1 MKTCNNCFENVIT
14 TNGNCLI
21 ESTCKYQLT
30 HNDQT
35 VCLIHNN
42 NTQEGIKANNC
53 KYTQNEFC
61 YLANEGY
68 HTTFNTDGNTANCED
83 AEICQIVNGY
93 IINISCKSE
102 FVMTTNGLCSQD
114 FNCAN
119 YSGSVC
125 TTCQQNHHIANGG
138 CVSNDNECVI
148 QNKEICIL
156 CSNNKITVDGK
167 CVLTDSIKCKEQ
179 LHTEKFKGCLR
190 CGDGYYISNSVC
202 VRCEY
207 PCTHCSNLKYCT
219 KCDAY
224 SYTKNGKC
232 FEINEILGVCDVMMS
247 TYEGC
252 VACKDGYMRSSDGKQ
267 CVKCDTSCKTCS
279 NDGDYRLEQLFEQDD
294 EWVYIVRRWFALKD
308 NLCYKCG
315 ENCTTCDATFEC
327 LKCGDNNILKDSVCV
342 HFSQIQNCIS
352 SQNSLC
358 WECADGYK
366 LSDDKIECFANT
378 NYGVVVGLPVVCVAV
393 LVVIIISIV
402 IIVFLFVLRKKDNKH
417 AENVCVFKMSRSNIM
432 MTKLDGDILSNK
444 NMISFG
450 DEDDKICIET
460 ESRELLCVGNSS
472 KSNVKIQITTKDKC
486 DKYKIRT
493 EPQIVTL
500 KSGFACEF
508 EVFITPYCTMDLTDE
523 VMIVSLDLKGGKQN
537 TTLMNIKALVEQST
551 RLDYDEIKTEKK
563 LGEGS
568 FGIVY
573 KGTYRENVVAV
584 KKMKHVDNSNDEI
597 GMIEF
602 TKEVEMLDKFRSE
615 YIVHFYGAVFIPNKT
630 CMVTEFAQYGSLQDL
645 ITTKRMT
652 KDIKPDNILVFTF
665 DVNDK
670 VNAKLTDFGSAR
682 NINLLMTNMTFTK
695 GIGTPVYMAP
705 EVLKKEKYTKSA
717 DIFSFGVTMYEV
729 FGWTNAYPL
738 DAFKFPWKIA
748 EFVICMKI
756 YRCVGLK
763 KKQTEHL
770 LIT

>member
-1 MKTCNNCFENVIT
+1 
-14 TNGNCLI
+14 
-21 ESTCKYQLT
+21 
-30 HNDQT
+30 
-35 VCLIHNN
+35 
-42 NTQEGIKANNC
+42 
-53 KYTQNEFC
+53 
-61 YLANEGY
+61 
-68 HTTFNTDGNTANCED
+68 
-83 AEICQIVNGY
+83 
-93 IINISCKSE
+93 
-102 FVMTTNGLCSQD
+102 
-114 FNCAN
+114 
-119 YSGSVC
+119 
-125 TTCQQNHHIANGG
+125 
-138 CVSNDNECVI
+138 
-148 QNKEICIL
+148 
-156 CSNNKITVDGK
+156 
-167 CVLTDSIKCKEQ
+167 
-179 LHTEKFKGCLR
+179 
-190 CGDGYYISNSVC
+190 
-202 VRCEY
+202 
-207 PCTHCSNLKYCT
+207 
-219 KCDAY
+219 
-224 SYTKNGKC
+224 
-232 FEINEILGVCDVMMS
+232 MMS

-252 VACKDGYMRSSDGKQ
+252 VVCKDGYMRSSDGKQ
-267 CVKCDTSCKTCS
+267 CVRCDTSCKTCS
-279 NDGDYRLEQLFEQDD
+279 NDGDCVVCSDGYYRTPNNNTKLCNPQKELNNCLNKTTTGCILCEGG
-294 EWVYIVRRWFALKD
+294 FALNN

-327 LKCGDNNILKDSVCV
+327 LKCGDNNILKDRVCV
-342 HFSQIQNCIS
+342 HFSQIPNCIS
-352 SQNSLC
+352 LENSLC

-393 LVVIIISIV
+393 LVVIIITIV
-402 IIVFLFVLRKKDNKH
+402 TIVFLFVLRKKDNKH
-417 AENVCVFKMSRSNIM
+417 TKNVCVFKMSRSNIM

-444 NMISFG
+444 NEISFG

-472 KSNVKIQITTKDKC
+472 KSNMKIQITTKDKC
-486 DKYKIRT
+486 NKYKIRT

-508 EVFITPYCTMDLTDE
+508 EVFITPYCTMDLSDE

-537 TTLMNIKALVEQST
+537 TTLVNIKALVEQST

-573 KGTYRENVVAV
+573 KGTYRGNVVAV

-615 YIVHFYGAVFIPNKT
+615 YIVHFYGAVFIQNKV

-645 ITTKRMT
+645 IKHKTNDEVDMKMRVKMMRDAS
-652 KDIKPDNILVFTF
+652 KGILYLHENGILHRDIKPDNILVFSF
-665 DVNDK
+665 DLNDK

-682 NINLLMTNMTFTK
+682 NVNLLMTNMTFTK

-729 FGWTNAYPL
+729 FGWTNVYPL

-748 EFVICMKI
+748 EFVMSGKRLERKENIQEKLYENIQMCWAQEKANRASI
-756 YRCVGLK
+756 DNIINELA
-763 KKQTEHL
+763 L
-770 LIT
+770 

>member
-1 MKTCNNCFENVIT
+1 
-14 TNGNCLI
+14 
-21 ESTCKYQLT
+21 
-30 HNDQT
+30 
-35 VCLIHNN
+35 
-42 NTQEGIKANNC
+42 
-53 KYTQNEFC
+53 
-61 YLANEGY
+61 
-68 HTTFNTDGNTANCED
+68 
-83 AEICQIVNGY
+83 
-93 IINISCKSE
+93 
-102 FVMTTNGLCSQD
+102 
-114 FNCAN
+114 
-119 YSGSVC
+119 
-125 TTCQQNHHIANGG
+125 
-138 CVSNDNECVI
+138 
-148 QNKEICIL
+148 
-156 CSNNKITVDGK
+156 
-167 CVLTDSIKCKEQ
+167 
-179 LHTEKFKGCLR
+179 
-190 CGDGYYISNSVC
+190 
-202 VRCEY
+202 
-207 PCTHCSNLKYCT
+207 
-219 KCDAY
+219 
-224 SYTKNGKC
+224 
-232 FEINEILGVCDVMMS
+232 MS

-267 CVKCDTSCKTCS
+267 CVRCDTSCATCS
-279 NDGDYRLEQLFEQDD
+279 NDGDSVQPTDRLEQLFEQDD
-294 EWVYIVRRWFALKD
+294 DWVYIVRRWFALKD

-342 HFSQIQNCIS
+342 HFSQIPNCIS
-352 SQNSLC
+352 SENSLC

-378 NYGVVVGLPVVCVAV
+378 NYGVVVV
-393 LVVIIISIV
+393 
-402 IIVFLFVLRKKDNKH
+402 LFVLRKKDNKH
-417 AENVCVFKMSRSNIM
+417 AENVCVFKVSRSNIM

-444 NMISFG
+444 NEISFG

-573 KGTYRENVVAV
+573 KGTYRGNVVAV
-584 KKMKHVDNSNDEI
+584 KKMKHVENSNDEI

-615 YIVHFYGAVFIPNKT
+615 YIVHFYGAVFIQNKI

-645 ITTKRMT
+645 IKHKTNDEVDMKMRVKIMRDAS
-652 KDIKPDNILVFTF
+652 KGISYLHENGILHRDIKPDNILVFSL

-748 EFVICMKI
+748 EFVMS
-756 YRCVGLK
+756 G
-763 KKQTEHL
+763 KQLQRKENIQEKL
-770 LIT
+770 YENIQMCWAQEKANRASIDNIINELAL